1 MITELIFHIAVLFM
15 AMFVFFGVNI
25 TAPNAIVQ
33 FLLTVLSKTGSLFC
47 LGYSLVQLFK
57 HFQII

>member
-1 MITELIFHIAVLFM
+1 MIAELIFHIVVLLM
-15 AMFVFFGVNI
+15 SLFVFFGVNI
-25 TAPNAIVQ
+25 TAPNSTVQ
-33 FLLTVLSKTGSLFC
+33 FLLTVLSKVGSLFC